1 MEEIWSADFADWKIE
16 DQELFKDAVSL
27 DEGTVKISD
36 QEPPMVSYTI
46 SSPII
51 SALENLNYTD
61 DFTDIAI
68 VANVKLF
75 INQGDNAFICIHNTH
90 NDFWLNYQVFGDPA
104 AVSSTPNSKN
114 IYDIIVPL
122 LSFDSNESGDVQ
134 IVLKPQAN
142 SDYDVL
148 GAATQLKL
156 RLVTDQTI
164 VPPQKSYFEVR
175 SLKIMGQPVSALEA
189 LEGNPDPG
197 TGGPKVPPPPIS

>member
-197 TGGPKVPPPPIS
+197 TGGPKVPPPPIR

>member
-1 MEEIWSADFADWKIE
+1 MEEIWSANFADWKIE

-27 DEGTVKISD
+27 EDGTLRISD
-36 QEPPMVSYTI
+36 TEHPMVSYTLT
-46 SSPII
+46 SPII

-75 INQGDNAFICIHNTH
+75 INQCDNAFIAIHNSH
-90 NDFWLNYQVFGDPA
+90 NDFWLNYQVYGDPA
-104 AVSSTPNSKN
+104 FVSSTPNSKN
-114 IYDIIVPL
+114 IYDIEVPVL
-122 LSFDSNESGDVQ
+122 IYDSNESSDVQ

-156 RLVTDQTI
+156 RLVIDQTM

-175 SLKIMGQPVSALEA
+175 SLKIMGQPVSALAA
-189 LEGNPDPG
+189 LEGDPG
-197 TGGPKVPPPPIS
+197 TTTGGPKIPPPPGR